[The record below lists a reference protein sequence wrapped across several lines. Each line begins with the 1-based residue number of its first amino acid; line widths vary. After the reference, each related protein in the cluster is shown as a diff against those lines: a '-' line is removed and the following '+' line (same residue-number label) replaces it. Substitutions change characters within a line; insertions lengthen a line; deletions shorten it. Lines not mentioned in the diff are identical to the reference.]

1 MSALHGGARRAWPQW
16 LLVMQ
21 DIMFVD
27 TQHYSFYSWQAL
39 EHHARLLTDELL
51 GVPAAHMCPECPCK
65 ALPWPCCDGGRAC
78 SCWQDAADIPRDTS
92 SASIS
97 FTSVRNDKAGP
108 LPDIKFPQH
117 IVLL

>member
-1 MSALHGGARRAWPQW
+1 MSALHGGAWRPWPQW

-51 GVPAAHMCPECPCK
+51 GVPAAHMCPECPCE
-65 ALPWPCCDGGRAC
+65 ALPCALLRWWSCIQLLAGC
-78 SCWQDAADIPRDTS
+78 SRHTKGHF
-92 SASIS
+92 IS
-97 FTSVRNDKAGP
+97 QYLF
-108 LPDIKFPQH
+108 H
-117 IVLL
+117 ISKKRQGWSLA